1 MCLIRP
7 RTTKTKTEKAQL
19 QTPIPVFKGEKQ
31 VARSTNDKH
40 VQEKYTHS
48 SNSELALYVPTR

>member
-7 RTTKTKTEKAQL
+7 RTTKTEKAQL
-19 QTPIPVFKGEKQ
+19 QTPIPVLRGEKQ

-48 SNSELALYVPTR
+48 NTSELALYVPTG

>member
-19 QTPIPVFKGEKQ
+19 QTPIPVLKRGKQ
-31 VARSTNDKH
+31 VARSTNDNH

-48 SNSELALYVPTR
+48 NNSELALSVPTR

>member
-1 MCLIRP
+1 MCLIRQ
-7 RTTKTKTEKAQL
+7 RTTKTKTEKTQL
-19 QTPIPVFKGEKQ
+19 QTPIPGLTGEKQ

-48 SNSELALYVPTR
+48 NNSELALYVPAR